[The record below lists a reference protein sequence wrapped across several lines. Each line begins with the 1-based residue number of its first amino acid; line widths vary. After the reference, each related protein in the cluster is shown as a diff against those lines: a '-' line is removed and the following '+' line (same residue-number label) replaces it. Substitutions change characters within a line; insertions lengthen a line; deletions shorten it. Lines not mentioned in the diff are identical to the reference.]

1 MTERVLGER
10 ELNRALLAR
19 QLLLERSRLSVP
31 RALERIGGIQNQYA
45 PNAYVRLRSCLDGFE
60 RDVLTRALERRKVVG
75 ATLMRTTLH
84 LVSAQDYWPLAIGV
98 RRARREW
105 WLRLGKGT
113 VSPREM
119 ERQAKRLRAALAEAP
134 LSARDLKQLAISH
147 VDLWIDLVRVP
158 PSGTWERRRAN
169 LYGLAETWLG
179 SDDVTEQEGLEHL
192 VRRYLGGFGPA
203 PLRDIASWAG
213 VPARMLAPVV
223 ERLALRRFKGEQG
236 ELLDLPRAPL
246 PDGDTPAPARLLP
259 SWDATLLVHARRTGI
274 LPEPYRKIV
283 FNLKKPQSMPTFLV
297 DGRVAGAW
305 KEERG
310 RILLEPFGRISR
322 AARRELDEEGERMLA
337 LYV

>member
-1 MTERVLGER
+1 MSGRVLGER
-10 ELNRALLAR
+10 DLNRALLAR
-19 QLLLERSRLSVP
+19 QLLLERSRVPLP

-45 PNAYVRLRSCLDGFE
+45 PNAYIRLRSCLDGFR
-60 RDVLTRALERRKVVG
+60 RDDLTRALNRRKVVQ
-75 ATLMRTTLH
+75 ATLMRTTIH
-84 LVSAQDYWPLAIGV
+84 LVSSQDYWPLAIGV

-105 WLRLGKGT
+105 WLRLQKGT
-113 VSPREM
+113 VSQHEM
-119 ERQAKRLRAALAEAP
+119 RRQAKRLRTALEEGP
-134 LSARDLKQLAISH
+134 VSVRDLKEFASH
-147 VDLWIDLVRVP
+147 FDLWIDLVRVP

-169 LYGLAETWLG
+169 IYGLAETWLEPG
-179 SDDVTEQEGLEHL
+179 EVTEREGLEHL

-203 PLRDIASWAG
+203 PLADIAQWAG
-213 VPARMLAPVV
+213 VPASMLTPVV
-223 ERLALRRFKGEQG
+223 ERLILRRFKGESG

-246 PDGDTPAPARLLP
+246 PDRDTPAPARLLP

-283 FNLKKPQSMPTFLV
+283 FNIKKPQSMPTFLV

-310 RILLEPFGRISR
+310 RILLEPFGPVSR
-322 AARRELDEEGERMLA
+322 GARRELDEEGERMLA

>member
-1 MTERVLGER
+1 MLSER

-19 QLLLERSRLSVP
+19 QLLLERSRLPLP
-31 RALERIGGIQNQYA
+31 RALERIGGVQNQYA
-45 PNAYVRLRSCLDGFE
+45 PNAYIRLRSCLDRFQ
-60 RDVLTRALERRKVVG
+60 RDDLTRALDRRKVVQ
-75 ATLMRTTLH
+75 ATLMRTTIH
-84 LVSAQDYWPLAIGV
+84 LVSSQDYWPLAIGV

-105 WLRLGKGT
+105 WLKLQKGT
-113 VSPREM
+113 VSSREM
-119 ERQAKRLRAALAEAP
+119 EREARHLRAALEEGP
-134 LSARDLKQLAISH
+134 VSVRELKQLAISH

-169 LYGLAETWLG
+169 LYGLAETWLEP
-179 SDDVTEQEGLEHL
+179 DDVTEREGLEHL

-203 PLRDIASWAG
+203 PLADIAHWAG
-213 VPARMLAPVV
+213 VPASMLAPVV
-223 ERLALRRFKGEQG
+223 EGLALRRFNGEQG

-246 PDGDTPAPARLLP
+246 PEGDTPAPVRLLP

-283 FNLKKPQSMPTFLV
+283 FNIKKPQSMPTFLV

-310 RILLEPFGRISR
+310 RILFEPFGRIPR
-322 AARRELDEEGERMLA
+322 AARRELDEEAERMLA